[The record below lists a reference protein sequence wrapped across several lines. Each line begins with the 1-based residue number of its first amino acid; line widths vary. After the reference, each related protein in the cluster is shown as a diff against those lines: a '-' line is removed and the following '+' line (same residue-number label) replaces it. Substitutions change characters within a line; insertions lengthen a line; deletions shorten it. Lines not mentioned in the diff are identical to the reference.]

1 MVTVPH
7 ALLAVQGIHLDSGL
21 PVSHPCCFRPAVCS
35 WVVVAETVRHSLLQ
49 SSSVL
54 GVASSV
60 EDVATVA
67 MVEESVPRTCPYEAA
82 FVASVAFAVPITWL
96 GQPANFDH
104 LQIFASVHLLETGDV
119 ASTVSVPLMDLSAC

>member
-1 MVTVPH
+1 MITVPH
-7 ALLAVQGIHLDSGL
+7 ALLTVQGIHLDSGS
-21 PVSHPCCFRPAVCS
+21 PVSRPCYFRLAVCS
-35 WVVVAETVRHSLLQ
+35 WVVVAQTVRHSLLQ

-54 GVASSV
+54 GVASSI

-67 MVEESVPRTCPYEAA
+67 VVEESVPRTCPYEAA
-82 FVASVAFAVPITWL
+82 SVASVVSAVPTTWL

-119 ASTVSVPLMDLSAC
+119 ASAVSVPLMILSAC

>member
-1 MVTVPH
+1 MVIVPH

-21 PVSHPCCFRPAVCS
+21 PVSRPCCFCPIICS

-54 GVASSV
+54 GVASSI
-60 EDVATVA
+60 EDVTTAA

-82 FVASVAFAVPITWL
+82 SVASVAFAVPT
-96 GQPANFDH
+96 
-104 LQIFASVHLLETGDV
+104 T
-119 ASTVSVPLMDLSAC
+119 